1 MPLIQVEMF
10 EGRTMDQKREMV
22 KEVTDALCRT
32 VGCDPEA
39 VTIIIREM
47 SRDNLAKAGKVFSD
61 TQ

>member
-32 VGCDPEA
+32 IGCNSDA
-39 VTIIIREM
+39 VTIVIREM
-47 SRDNLAKAGKVFSD
+47 SRDNLAKAGKIFSD